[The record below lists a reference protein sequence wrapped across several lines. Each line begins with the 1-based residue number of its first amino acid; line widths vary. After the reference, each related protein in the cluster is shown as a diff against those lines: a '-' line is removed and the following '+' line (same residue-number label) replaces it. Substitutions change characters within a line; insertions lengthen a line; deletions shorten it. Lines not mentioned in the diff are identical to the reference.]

1 MNSDN
6 TASKKKGFNADE
18 RKRIECDNCDRLTLK
33 VLLTDGLCEM
43 CDAKSQIKKQMFK
56 KRMNSTNTTST

>member
-6 TASKKKGFNADE
+6 NTKKKGFDEDE

-33 VLLTDGLCEM
+33 VLLTNGLCEM
-43 CDAKSQIKKQMFK
+43 CDEKSQIKKRMFK
-56 KRMNSTNTTST
+56 KRMN